1 MAEKTIND
9 GVVPRDNGKKNKKA
23 KKKDSAGNKKKQK
36 VSDAAHHFELQ
47 GHRPKKDEA
56 VAPVG
61 TVLVGRNIAVDA
73 AQFKKFD
80 EREKLK
86 QSRLQRMKS
95 MANNEKAQIDLG
107 KEIYM
112 RGVSYEAMK
121 YVESLRHP
129 RKVVDA
135 ERVPFSTF
143 ST

>member
-1 MAEKTIND
+1 
-9 GVVPRDNGKKNKKA
+9 
-23 KKKDSAGNKKKQK
+23 
-36 VSDAAHHFELQ
+36 
-47 GHRPKKDEA
+47 
-56 VAPVG
+56 
-61 TVLVGRNIAVDA
+61 
-73 AQFKKFD
+73 
-80 EREKLK
+80 
-86 QSRLQRMKS
+86 MKS